1 MSDHFKGWQDGHLP
15 PPEIPE
21 QEPAEQIKESGGPTV
36 LDIGAIADGGYLLRS
51 GTDIVGTDIT
61 SVREGG
67 GQILGIGSVSTNQ
80 FLQRSGT
87 NIVGYSPSVGC
98 VTRTSN
104 QSIMT
109 DAWTKIQWNSSVLQS
124 HSGMWASENNTRLIC
139 KVAGWYTAHFNGMLE
154 GTTANVFCCLYK
166 NGSYLTVA
174 IMSVYSGGIH
184 IHINSPLVQLAV
196 NDYLEA
202 GVYHTHGA
210 ARNFQGGNT
219 DNKSN
224 FYMERVY

>member
-21 QEPAEQIKESGGPTV
+21 QKPAEQIKESGGQV
-36 LDIGAIADGGYLLRS
+36 LDIGGIANGEYLKRS
-51 GTDIVGTDIT
+51 GTDIVGDDIT
-61 SVREGG
+61 SIKESG
-67 GQILGIGSVSTNQ
+67 GQILKVGSVSAHQ

-104 QSIMT
+104 QSIGT
-109 DAWTKIQWNSSVLQS
+109 NAWTKIRWNSSVLQS
-124 HSGMWASENNTRLIC
+124 HSGMWSSANNTRLVC
-139 KVAGWYTAHFNGMLE
+139 KVAGWYTAHFNGMLD

-174 IMSVYSGGIH
+174 IMSVYSDCVH

-202 GVYHTHGA
+202 GVYHIHGS
-210 ARNFQGGNT
+210 ARNFLGGNA